1 KEVFRILKS
10 NGRMV
15 ISDLIT
21 DQELAADQ
29 VNSEKWCECIDGA
42 LTKNN
47 YISCIREAGF
57 QKVDVLEERDYMDG
71 EKINGRKITSLVIKA
86 VK

>member
-1 KEVFRILKS
+1 
-10 NGRMV
+10 MV

-21 DQELAADQ
+21 DVELPPEKANSDQ
-29 VNSEKWCECIDGA
+29 WCECIDGA
-42 LTKNN
+42 LTKEN
-47 YISCIREAGF
+47 YLLCIRNAGF
-57 QKVDVLEERDYMDG
+57 EKIDVLEEREYIEG